1 MSLSLY
7 QSLINHSSL
16 VSFNFLHD
24 IIFFYKEIKFNRYYM
39 LSQKDIIMG
48 LFANNSVPLKDYE
61 ILKAQHKDL
70 QSENEALLE
79 KIRFLQNQ
87 TQTNTHESTCSI
99 ADTLMSSQN
108 SHLKMNIV
116 DIQGNLAESIES
128 SKSSVGKS
136 QDLVNNISSIS
147 QNTKTIVT
155 TLDQLNE
162 LSNESVHTVDSLS
175 SRTDEITGILSLI
188 KDISDQTN
196 LLALNAAIEAARAGE
211 HGRGFAVVADEVRK
225 LADRTD
231 KAVSEINI
239 SLQSMKQDVDS
250 MSDQFKQVQDGVN
263 GSNQLISELEHS
275 LQESS
280 SEIEDTFKDIH
291 YTTDRVFMSL
301 AKLDHILWKVN
312 TYYSA
317 TTKTEQFKFVD
328 HNNCRLGK
336 WYNEG
341 EGKANFSH
349 TSHYK
354 DLEKPH
360 AIVHNGTH
368 KVFDQIAKKVPDVE
382 ALKSAFDEMER
393 GSDEVFKILDKIL
406 HDKD

>member
-1 MSLSLY
+1 MG
-7 QSLINHSSL
+7 
-16 VSFNFLHD
+16 
-24 IIFFYKEIKFNRYYM
+24 IF
-39 LSQKDIIMG
+39 G
-48 LFANNSVPLKDYE
+48 NSGVPLE
-61 ILKAQHKDL
+61 EFNNLKKENQFL
-70 QSENEALLE
+70 QSENADLQSKLE
-79 KIRFLQNQ
+79 ELQSELQ
-87 TQTNTHESTCSI
+87 TIKEETTCSI
-99 ADTLMSSQN
+99 ADKLMTSQN
-108 SHLKMNIV
+108 EHLKGNIV

-128 SKSSVGKS
+128 SKSSVSKS
-136 QDLVNNISSIS
+136 EDLVRNITTISSKTKDIV
-147 QNTKTIVT
+147 NT
-155 TLDQLNE
+155 LESLNE
-162 LSNESVHTVDSLS
+162 LSNESVNTVDSLS
-175 SRTDEITGILSLI
+175 SRTDEITDILSLI

-250 MSDQFKQVQDGVN
+250 ISEQFKDVQNGVN
-263 GSNQLISELEHS
+263 GSNELIMELDES
-275 LQESS
+275 LQDNS
-280 SEIEDTFKDIH
+280 SEIENTFKDMH

-317 TTKTEQFKFVD
+317 TTKKEQFKFVD

-341 EGKANFSH
+341 DGKTNFSH

-354 DLEKPH
+354 ELEKPH

-368 KVFDQIAKKVPDVE
+368 KVFDEISKDNPDVK
-382 ALKSAFDEMER
+382 AIKAAFDEMER
-393 GSDEVFKILDKIL
+393 GSEEVFNILDKIL